1 MPTLFSLA
9 KVAIVASC
17 VFGVSFA
24 EPALFNQQDALADF
38 GRETWSD
45 VQQVFQ
51 TSADKLHTAT
61 DKLKEVLSHGADTFT
76 TAFHHPAFPEYAL
89 RYKKPSLCDPD
100 VKQVRAAHFNAKLFF
115 THALK

>member
-17 VFGVSFA
+17 VFGLTFA
-24 EPALFNQQDALADF
+24 EPALFNQQEAVADF
-38 GRETWSD
+38 GREAWSD

-51 TSADKLHTAT
+51 TSADKFHSAT
-61 DKLKEVLSHGADTFT
+61 DKLKDVLSHGADAF
-76 TAFHHPAFPEYAL
+76 TAFRHPAFPEYAL

-100 VKQVRAAHFNAKLFF
+100 VKQVRANFNAIFF
-115 THALK
+115 F